1 MIDNSVKQI
10 LNELNLHHDSLH
22 LTEKHSLMN
31 LRPRILL
38 HLTELSKC
46 EPLVPCYAS
55 LGRNTPSLCW

>member
-46 EPLVPCYAS
+46 CNKLSQDY
-55 LGRNTPSLCW
+55 GK